1 MRFDFFWTYRIFY
14 LEGALTTLGLALCAV
29 VLGVILGLI
38 FALMRLS
45 KFAVLRAIA
54 GAYIEFVRGTPMLVQ
69 IMIVYYGLNAMG
81 IALPA
86 FVAGIITLAI
96 NSGAYVAEII
106 RAGIQA
112 VDRGQGEAGA
122 ALAMTPITTMRYI
135 ILPQAFRNILPALV
149 NEFITVIKESSIV
162 SVIAI
167 GDLMYKATRVR
178 GITFLAVE
186 PYIIAALIYFII
198 TFTLSK
204 LLGRLERRLW
214 NSDRNKGSEKTLRR
228 A

>member
-1 MRFDFFWTYRIFY
+1 MRFTFLGKYWFFY
-14 LEGALTTLGLALCAV
+14 LQGAASTLGLALGAV
-29 VLGVILGLI
+29 VLGVVLGLI

-45 KFAVLRAIA
+45 RSSILRFIA
-54 GAYIEFVRGTPMLVQ
+54 SAYIEFVRGTPLLVQ
-69 IMIVYYGLNAMG
+69 VMIIYYGPNAAG
-81 IALPA
+81 VGLPA
-86 FVAGIITLAI
+86 FWAGIITLAV

-112 VDRGQGEAGA
+112 VDKGQTEAGS
-122 ALAMTPITTMRYI
+122 ALAMTPFATMRYI

-162 SVIAI
+162 SVIAV
-167 GDLMYKATRVR
+167 GELMYKATRVR
-178 GITFLAVE
+178 ANTFQPLEPFLA
-186 PYIIAALIYFII
+186 AAVIYFVL

-214 NSDRNKGSEKTLRR
+214 NSDRDKGSQKKLRR